1 MNTRSVK
8 YLNNRGFTMLEML
21 YAFSIFLLIVSFF
34 PLCMKYLLDNEGLEA
49 RVSRMEWQVFV
60 SQLKKE
66 LRLSEGLEVYE
77 NKVILRK
84 NGQNV
89 IYEKYGTNLRRRVNY
104 EGHEIVLQKVDTFN
118 FTPIQDGMKLTV
130 KDLYHQSHS
139 ALLFSYIELE
149 EENAAE

>member
-1 MNTRSVK
+1 
-8 YLNNRGFTMLEML
+8 MLEML

-34 PLCMKYLLDNEGLEA
+34 SICMKFLLDNKGLEA

-77 NKVILRK
+77 NKIILRK

-89 IYEKYGTNLRRRVNY
+89 SYEKYGTNMRRRVNN
-104 EGHEIVLQKVDTFN
+104 EGHEIVLQKVDSFN
-118 FTPIQDGMKLTV
+118 FTPIRDGMKLTV
-130 KDLYHQSHS
+130 EDLYNQSHS
-139 ALLFSYIELE
+139 ALLFSYINLE
-149 EENAAE
+149 EEHAAE